1 MFPCHIYHM
10 INKEKIFFT
19 SSHLPLL
26 TRHDNNIDSIHIF
39 VPTMIAGTFSCQINT
54 AKINIDPNT
63 PFLDILAHWE
73 ITKAY
78 RSRILIP
85 MHAGQAGIENL

>member
-1 MFPCHIYHM
+1 
-10 INKEKIFFT
+10 
-19 SSHLPLL
+19 
-26 TRHDNNIDSIHIF
+26 
-39 VPTMIAGTFSCQINT
+39 MIAGTFSCQINT